1 MQQIT
6 FCHASTVFDPSEFI
20 GVYALTYT
28 PASKLAGDTVCA
40 ENYTLTS
47 DKTSSIDILDV
58 YYYPGENQVK
68 LTIEAKKTA
77 AGAPC
82 RLTSED
88 LLDTEGQ
95 TADCDETV
103 YLFSENEVSYGTVDI
118 SAVSYLK
125 DGVPVGNTTGESGIT
140 VVVRWSN
147 TTGEAQQG
155 TITVFD
161 GGAAVASAQYSV
173 DSEGFAEIT
182 LDTSAH
188 TFTTQ
193 ATISIQ

>member
-1 MQQIT
+1 MQQTTI
-6 FCHASTVFDPSEFI
+6 CVASTVFDPSEFI

-28 PASKLAGDTVCA
+28 PASELAGDTVCA

-47 DKTSSIDILDV
+47 DKTSRINILDT

-68 LTIEAKKTA
+68 LIIETKKAA

-82 RLTSED
+82 RLTSEN
-88 LLDTEGQ
+88 LLNTEGQ
-95 TADCDETV
+95 TTDCDETV

-118 SAVSYLK
+118 SAVSYLI
-125 DGVPVGNTTGESGIT
+125 GNVPAGNTSGKSGIT
-140 VVVRWSN
+140 VVVRLSN
-147 TTGEAQQG
+147 TTGVTQQG
-155 TITVFD
+155 TVAVFD
-161 GGAAVASAQYSV
+161 GGEAVVSAPYSV

-182 LDTSAH
+182 LDASAH

-193 ATISIQ
+193 ATINIQ